1 MDHSGHIS
9 SEDRLFMSSPRSYP
23 GQGSFTLTVQGG
35 QVRSVRPNT
44 IRPQHLAQVDQ
55 LANSMMSMELQV
67 NKKDEKN
74 IRSDCPTKNAQEVRE
89 RDWKE
94 LKREPKILARNMK

>member
-35 QVRSVRPNT
+35 QVRSVRSTT

-55 LANSMMSMELQV
+55 LANSMMNMELQV
-67 NKKDEKN
+67 NNKKKY
-74 IRSDCPTKNAQEVRE
+74 IYAPTVLQRM
-89 RDWKE
+89 
-94 LKREPKILARNMK
+94 LKRFERETRKS

>member
-35 QVRSVRPNT
+35 HVRSVRPTT

-55 LANSMMSMELQV
+55 LAHSMMSMELQV
-67 NKKDEKN
+67 NKQDDVLIHPDCSKD
-74 IRSDCPTKNAQEVRE
+74 IT
-89 RDWKE
+89 
-94 LKREPKILARNMK
+94 